1 VQYPFPIATFFHTKW
16 CQSIARKRTSGFS
29 HIWASLW
36 IKWLLEI
43 SKATPSWSFSDI
55 WIILIW
61 MWYNNAKLW
70 VISIWI
76 LNSYIGEPLAKI
88 WNIIV
93 TSFLPLH
100 EDVFRVVIIRKN
112 ISVLLILKC
121 AKSISTIIN

>member
-1 VQYPFPIATFFHTKW
+1 MQYLIPIATFLHTKW

-29 HIWASLW
+29 HIWASSW

-61 MWYNNAKLW
+61 TWYNNAKLW

-88 WNIIV
+88 QNKIV
-93 TSFLPLH
+93 TSFPPLC
-100 EDVFRVVIIRKN
+100 EDVFGVVITKKN